1 MRYKAHILTILLC
14 LICVSAA
21 AGPAKNGLI
30 MLQQPDGSTFG
41 AYFRGDEFMRIKT
54 TSDGHAIIQ
63 DGDGWWCYAEYGQ
76 DGKIRSTGY
85 RIGSKAPAEVL
96 SGSLRI
102 PYAGLAEKARVRRS
116 VSDGS
121 TAGKMFRTRAAGEAS
136 KQKHGLVI
144 LAQYQD
150 TKFKYG
156 RNDFVDMLTK
166 EGYNLNGAT
175 GSAKEYFESQFGDN
189 FGFSFTVSE
198 IVTLSRMRSYY
209 GGNDNDGN
217 DRNAAEMIAEACRL
231 ADTEIDFSVFDDD
244 GDGKVDNVFVFF
256 AGGDEAEGAGD
267 DCIWS
272 HAWYIYSG
280 AGIKL
285 RLDGKQIDRYACTS
299 ELRYSGRTQV
309 LAGIGTFCHEYS
321 HTFGLPDLYDTNYD
335 NEDGWAAGLWGSTSL
350 MDCGNQNNNG
360 DTPPFLN
367 AVEREILGI
376 GEPVLLEKDGTY
388 TLEPINK
395 NGQYIRFDTG
405 TPGEYYLFECRSNE
419 SWDAYTGGSG
429 MLVYHIDKTEN
440 YIKRWDYE
448 NTVNTDSSHQCAD
461 LVEADGREDSFTDQY
476 HYISLTKNL
485 KGIFFPYNAVTSLTA
500 ESKPGLKPWSGAKH
514 DIAVTDIRRDG
525 DRIIF
530 SVTGFSEDTTPPAP
544 VNLAAEAYADAAAV
558 TFESSWP
565 YTGEATVIWGRT
577 SQTADTIRAAPY
589 MTGKYALVLENLEP
603 DNRTYTVT
611 VYFKN
616 GELKGESKTVS
627 FMTTRKPPV
636 KWPYMYFGK
645 GAESDKPFKAGARI
659 PLRLYNTA
667 GAEEIRW
674 TFNGREIVPEPD
686 GRFTITGG
694 GKLKAYIIWK
704 DGSMDVIEK
713 NILTENGE

>member
-1 MRYKAHILTILLC
+1 MGYKTHILAILLC
-14 LICVSAA
+14 LMCASAA
-21 AGPAKNGLI
+21 ARPAKNGLI
-30 MLQQPDGSTFG
+30 LLQQPDGSTFG

-54 TSDGHAIIQ
+54 TADGHAIMQ
-63 DGDGWWCYAEYGQ
+63 DGDGWWCYAEYDS
-76 DGKIRSTGY
+76 DGKIRCTGY
-85 RIGSKAPAEVL
+85 RIGGKAPAEAL
-96 SGSLRI
+96 AGSLRI
-102 PYAGLAEKARVRRS
+102 PYAKLAEKAMIRRRVCS
-116 VSDGS
+116 EN
-121 TAGKMFRTRAAGEAS
+121 TAGKMFRTRAGGEDAQ
-136 KQKHGLVI
+136 QKHGLVI

-156 RNDFVDMLTK
+156 KDAFIDMLTQQ
-166 EGYNLNGAT
+166 GYNLNGAT
-175 GSAKEYFESQFGDN
+175 GSAKEYFENQFGEN
-189 FGFSFTVSE
+189 FDFSFTVSE

-231 ADTEIDFSVFDDD
+231 ADPEIDFSIFDDD
-244 GDGKVDNVFVFF
+244 GDGTVDNVFVFF

-267 DCIWS
+267 DCVWS

-285 RLDGKQIDRYACTS
+285 RLDGKNIDRYACTS
-299 ELRYSGRTQV
+299 ELKYSGRTQV

-360 DTPPFLN
+360 NTPPYLN

-388 TLEPINK
+388 ILEPIDK
-395 NGQYIRFDTG
+395 NGRYIRMDTD
-405 TPGEYYLFECRSNE
+405 TPGEYYLFECRSGE
-419 SWDAYTGGSG
+419 GWDAYTGGSG

-440 YIKRWDYE
+440 HIKRWLND
-448 NTVNTDSSHQCAD
+448 NTVNADSSHQCAD
-461 LVEADGREDSFTDQY
+461 LVEADGREDSFTDKY

-485 KGIFFPYNAVTSLTA
+485 KGIFFPYNTATSLTS
-500 ESKPGLKPWSGAKH
+500 ESKPGLKQWSGAKH
-514 DIAVTDIRRDG
+514 DISVTDIKRESDK
-525 DRIIF
+525 IIF
-530 SVTGFSEDTTPPAP
+530 SVTGFSEETTPPVP
-544 VNLAAEAYADAAAV
+544 VNINAESYADAASV

-565 YTGEATVIWGRT
+565 HTGEAIVTWGRT
-577 SQTADTIRAAPY
+577 SMTTNTFKVAPY
-589 MTGKYALVLENLEP
+589 QTGKYAFVLENLEP

-611 VYFKN
+611 VHFTN
-616 GELKGESKTVS
+616 GEIKGESRSVS

-636 KWPYMYFGK
+636 KWPYMYLGK
-645 GAESDKPFKAGARI
+645 WAESGKTLKAGTRI

-674 TFNGREIVPEPD
+674 TFNGTAITPEPD
-686 GRFTITGG
+686 GRFTITAGG
-694 GKLKAYIIWK
+694 TLKAYVIWK
-704 DGSMDVIEK
+704 DGSMDIIEK
-713 NILTENGE
+713 NIQTEN